1 MYEKKDLDIYLC
13 YLFLFFSL
21 GAFNIPREGFISLML
36 FGVWVISISGNIR
49 EWLKRLIIDYRM
61 WALSC
66 FLLCFGVLSLFEAN
80 KGLAL
85 KYFFNYI
92 RFFAPYLIYQY
103 YALDFNK
110 KKAEKVYNGA
120 VTIFFIWIM
129 WATLYFLRYR
139 GAAAKLA
146 AGSWEKAYIA
156 LGGGQWLA
164 YGAALYCVFL
174 TWKILNKEKKMID
187 LLCWAAALTLI
198 FLVQSTITLI
208 LCGVGICLCI
218 ADYIL
223 RKSVRKTLCALILG
237 VIIIF
242 VIMVCFFYKDIVSWL
257 FSLSQQWALT
267 NSDKILIRLKQ
278 IIQIL
283 YGESPEETTS
293 SVLRMK
299 AYIESLRVF
308 LSNILWGE
316 SLAVGVIPGAGTAG
330 EHSEI
335 LDALARWGFIMGGS
349 FCFAFF
355 TPLIKW
361 AKQGNRYI
369 LGTVLIAFGILNP
382 IVSFQITMVTLL
394 IIPLYSICENKG
406 ENKNGLLCA

>member
-1 MYEKKDLDIYLC
+1 M
-13 YLFLFFSL
+13 
-21 GAFNIPREGFISLML
+21 ML
-36 FGVWVISISGNIR
+36 FGLWFVSVSGNIR
-49 EWLKRLIIDYRM
+49 EWLKCLLTDYRM
-61 WALSC
+61 WALMC

-85 KYFFNYI
+85 KYFFNYF
-92 RFFAPYLIYQY
+92 RLFTPYLIYQY
-103 YALDFNK
+103 YALDSNQRK
-110 KKAEKVYNGA
+110 TEKVYNGA
-120 VTIFFIWIM
+120 VAIFFIWVVR
-129 WATLYFLRYR
+129 ATIYFLMNR

-156 LGGGQWLA
+156 LGGGQWLS

-174 TWKILNKEKKMID
+174 TWKMLNKERKIMD
-187 LLCWAAALTLI
+187 LLCWAVALVLI
-198 FLVQSTITLI
+198 LLVQSTITLI

-223 RKSVRKTLCALILG
+223 RKSVRKILCALILG
-237 VIIIF
+237 IIVTFLI
-242 VIMVCFFYKDIVSWL
+242 IVCFFYKDIISWL
-257 FSLSQQWALT
+257 FSLSQQWVLT

-283 YGESPEETTS
+283 YGESPEKTTS
-293 SVLRMK
+293 SALRIK
-299 AYIESLRVF
+299 AYIESLQTF

-316 SLAVGVIPGAGTAG
+316 SLVVGVIPGAGTAG

-335 LDALARWGFIMGGS
+335 LDAMARWGFIMGGS

-361 AKQGNRYI
+361 AKHGSRYI

-382 IVSFQITMVTLL
+382 IISFQITMVTSL

-406 ENKNGLLCA
+406 ENKNGLLCT